1 MAKIQNSRGISVV
14 PTGPRE
20 RANNIEEMLGSR
32 RFPAE
37 PETVPQHEVEASN
50 LPVQHAFV

>member
-50 LPVQHAFV
+50 LPVQHASV